1 MWACHFDRYENMEL
15 LLNISHEDEMRF
27 EVIDAEL
34 KDKDRNGK
42 NLLHWSVSS
51 TTSKEC
57 FKVVLQFHRAV
68 TEWRVEVLDSYPSG
82 QRFEHK
88 GG

>member
-1 MWACHFDRYENMEL
+1 MTPVMWACHFDQYENMEL
-15 LLNISHEDEMRF
+15 LLNISHQDDMRF

-51 TTSKEC
+51 TASKQC
-57 FKVVLQFHRAV
+57 FKVR
-68 TEWRVEVLDSYPSG
+68 SG
-82 QRFEHK
+82 QAGVFITFI
-88 GG
+88 